1 MPNVYSTNTTEFHWD
16 DKDGVVRHNGK
27 YGLLLNKPTVPNV
40 SFDSIN
46 VTPST
51 GSDNLPMYVAIADS
65 ANAKTNDLKLSMVC
79 WDSAMATKQNKVRL
93 YIRACAGVENVDF
106 GLGELFPK

>member
-1 MPNVYSTNTTEFHWD
+1 MSDVVGSVGGFGITTISLNLH
-16 DKDGVVRHNGK
+16 GVCNEGR
-27 YGLLLNKPTVPNV
+27 YLL
-40 SFDSIN
+40 FDSIN

-51 GSDNLPMYVAIADS
+51 GSDNLPMYADS
-65 ANAKTNDLKLSMVC
+65 ANAKTTDLKLSMVC
-79 WDSAMATKQNKVRL
+79 WYSAMDTKQNKVRL